1 LPIGGATVLEEGAKG
16 FELVEFNV
24 SIGTRSSSPG
34 LGPTLRSHSPVLE
47 LYVHRRHGGADGQ
60 ALEGAAKAS
69 DAIPKKNEKQSIKA
83 IMLLLSS

>member
-1 LPIGGATVLEEGAKG
+1 
-16 FELVEFNV
+16 
-24 SIGTRSSSPG
+24 
-34 LGPTLRSHSPVLE
+34 
-47 LYVHRRHGGADGQ
+47 VHRRHGGADGQ